1 MGIDFVRW
9 IAWGAVA
16 FALTACSERELIL
29 PGEREDVRAIL
40 PGGGAVE
47 LATDAGAASLPPIEV
62 TRAWTHQAGVPD
74 HNPGHARLA
83 AVPSLQW
90 STDIGSGDGRRAR
103 ITASPVSDGTRIYTM
118 DSRSVITAVS
128 TGGQILWS
136 VDVTPAGD
144 RSDSAFGGGLALSG
158 GRLFAT
164 TGFGTLVALDAASGA
179 PIWTHNFRS
188 VASGAPTAVG
198 DLVYAVTR
206 NGLGW
211 ALRASDGRVAW
222 TVTGIE
228 TDAGILGGP
237 SVAVASDGLAVFP
250 FSSGD
255 LAGVDAATGQT
266 RWRGVIAGRRL
277 EPVAA
282 RINDMTGDP
291 VIASD
296 IVVAGTHGGRS
307 AAFDRTTGQE
317 VWRSDEG
324 AMAAPVVTGNSI
336 FQVTDRNALVR
347 LERATGLLV
356 WSQPLPKF
364 RTQRPRRFE
373 ALFAHFGPILA
384 GGRLVVASD
393 DDALRFYDPSTG
405 ALTGQINLPG
415 GAATDPIVVGDT
427 LYVVSETG
435 RLHAFR

>member
-1 MGIDFVRW
+1 MAILRW
-9 IAWGAVA
+9 TAWGAIA

-29 PGEREDVRAIL
+29 PGEREDVRSIL
-40 PGGGAVE
+40 PGGAGVE

-62 TRAWTHQAGVPD
+62 ARAWTHQAGAPD
-74 HNPGHARLA
+74 HNPGHVGLA

-90 STDIGSGDGRRAR
+90 STDIGAGDARRAR

-128 TGGQILWS
+128 TTGQVVWS
-136 VDVTPAGD
+136 ADVTPPGD

-158 GRLFAT
+158 GRLYAT
-164 TGFGTLVALDAASGA
+164 TGFGTLVALDATTGA
-179 PIWTHNFRS
+179 QVWSHNFRS
-188 VASGAPTAVG
+188 AASGAPTAVG
-198 DLVYAVTR
+198 NLVYAVTR

-211 ALRASDGRVAW
+211 ALDASNGRVAW
-222 TVTGIE
+222 TVPGIE

-237 SVAVASDGLAVFP
+237 SVAVSSDGLAVFP

-255 LAGVDAATGQT
+255 LAGVDAATGET
-266 RWRGVIAGRRL
+266 RWRSIIAGRRL

-347 LERATGLLV
+347 LERSTGLIV

-364 RTQRPRRFE
+364 RSERPRRFE

-415 GAATDPIVVGDT
+415 GAASDPIVVGGT
-427 LYVVSETG
+427 LYVVSENG